1 MLLSLLI
8 YKFSFTQPDKILVR
22 SFLCCR
28 CHHSSKS
35 EICLASLG
43 PDHRSFLAF
52 SYQKWVRLITSVFF
66 IFILATFKST
76 YIFIQSFFLC
86 LLKVLLS
93 CLRSVYFL
101 SFFCFLFFV
110 VFFIMKSKTS
120 KHSKWRYCATVN
132 NSCCYPEPELILK
145 WRK

>member
-1 MLLSLLI
+1 MSLLI

-28 CHHSSKS
+28 CHHSSKVWNLS
-35 EICLASLG
+35 SFS
-43 PDHRSFLAF
+43 RSWSSIVFGFLIPEVSPA
-52 SYQKWVRLITSVFF
+52 VFF
-66 IFILATFKST
+66 IFILATFKPT